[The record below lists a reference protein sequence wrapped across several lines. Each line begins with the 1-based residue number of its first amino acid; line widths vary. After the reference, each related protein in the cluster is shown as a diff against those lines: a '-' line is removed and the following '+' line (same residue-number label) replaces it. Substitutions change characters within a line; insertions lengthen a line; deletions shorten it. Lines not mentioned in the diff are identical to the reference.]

1 MSINMSDL
9 KSLIAPAVGGVIAV
23 LPIYFL
29 FIRQMMSNKD
39 AQIDVLR
46 EQNKS
51 LERERLPLVI
61 QEKNLLMQDIAVRA
75 KEKAEAEKATEE
87 LRVGIKKIT
96 EEMNSNNEI
105 ASEQIGTLSI
115 KVREGI
121 ELVAKR
127 RTLDQATALIL
138 GVKLFQESYIE
149 WRLLFIRLPSS
160 PGTIE
165 FDTFLRN
172 RYERINEILKRVR
185 GDGDLIKA
193 EELALDP
200 GIGQKIEEIAKA
212 SYPPALVSLNK
223 KPPLGSGG

>member
-1 MSINMSDL
+1 
-9 KSLIAPAVGGVIAV
+9 
-23 LPIYFL
+23 
-29 FIRQMMSNKD
+29 MMTNKD

-61 QEKNLLMQDIAVRA
+61 QEKNLLMKDIEARA
-75 KEKAEAEKATEE
+75 KEKAEAEKVTEE
-87 LRVGIKKIT
+87 LNVAIKKIT
-96 EEMNSNNEI
+96 EDMRIQNEM
-105 ASEQIGTLSI
+105 ASEQIGALSI
-115 KVREGI
+115 KVRGGI
-121 ELVAKR
+121 GLVAKR
-127 RTLDQATALIL
+127 RTLDQASALIL
-138 GVKLFQESYIE
+138 GVKLFQEAYIE
-149 WRLLFIRLPSS
+149 WRLLFIRLPSF

-172 RYERINEILKRVR
+172 RYERINEILRRVR

-200 GIGQKIEEIAKA
+200 GIGQKIEEIGKA
-212 SYPPALVSLNK
+212 NYPPALVSLNK

>member
-149 WRLLFIRLPSS
+149 WRLLFSYAFQVLREQSS
-160 PGTIE
+160 SIHSCATVTKE
-165 FDTFLRN
+165 
-172 RYERINEILKRVR
+172 
-185 GDGDLIKA
+185 
-193 EELALDP
+193 
-200 GIGQKIEEIAKA
+200 
-212 SYPPALVSLNK
+212 
-223 KPPLGSGG
+223 